1 MFGPDICGYSTKK
14 VHVILNYKGKNH
26 PIEKDI
32 PCETDQLTH
41 VYTLIIKP
49 DNTYVVLV
57 DNEEKQSGS
66 LYKDWKM
73 LPPQKIKDPKAE
85 KVSERVSHILFSPF
99 SLSLKLYVFAYRKS
113 VGFSLRIGMTMN
125 TLRILK
131 IQNQR

>member
-32 PCETDQLTH
+32 SCETDQLTH

-85 KVSERVSHILFSPF
+85 KVSERVHFFVLTILSIFVLVYVC
-99 SLSLKLYVFAYRKS
+99 LS
-113 VGFSLRIGMTMN
+113 
-125 TLRILK
+125 
-131 IQNQR
+131 